1 MHRTT
6 VNCDQT
12 FFFDRMKRK
21 EMYCYKCN
29 YFSPQTNPKYNYA
42 TKAKLISLKKKS
54 ITLMGYKTIFRLCSD
69 IINLKLTIVTF

>member
-42 TKAKLISLKKKS
+42 TKAKLISLKKNQ
-54 ITLMGYKTIFRLCSD
+54 LP
-69 IINLKLTIVTF
+69 